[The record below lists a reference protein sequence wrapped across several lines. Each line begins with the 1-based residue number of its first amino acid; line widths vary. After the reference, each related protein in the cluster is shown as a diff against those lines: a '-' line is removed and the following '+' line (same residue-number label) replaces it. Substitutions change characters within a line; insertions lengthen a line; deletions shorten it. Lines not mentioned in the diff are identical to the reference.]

1 MNLAGSH
8 LNLVFAWLWILGGF
22 LTGMVLGLKFHNDN
36 WLGGYG
42 SFKRRMH
49 RLAHISFF
57 GLGAVNLFFYLTVKD
72 TALGALGSWASFA
85 FVLGGVTMP
94 LCCWL
99 MAGSKRFQSA
109 FAIPVVSLISGAVLT
124 IFEVAL

>member
-8 LNLVFAWLWILGGF
+8 LNLVFAWVWILAGF
-22 LTGMVLGLKFHNDN
+22 LSGMLLGLKFHDDN
-36 WLGGYG
+36 WLGGYS
-42 SFKRRMH
+42 SFKRRMY

-72 TALGALGSWASFA
+72 LALGGPGNWASLA

-99 MAGSKRFQSA
+99 MAASKKFQPA
-109 FAIPVVSLISGAVLT
+109 FAVPVVSLISAAILT
-124 IFEVAL
+124 ILEVAL